1 MVLKSSGE
9 LFVGGQF
16 ASSVS
21 GVTLSGIG
29 RWQNGVWSGLD
40 GGCKASDGTP
50 KKRRVETLLI
60 DGTGGLL
67 ACGYFDRMGSGTNNT
82 TGYLARWN
90 GTAWASVGPTTNN
103 GSRPFDDNVGAN
115 TMALSPGGVLHVAY
129 NNTVTDGHSLVRL
142 ASNVWQT
149 IGNGFS
155 GKPYSIVFDDVGG
168 IYAGGTLSLTG
179 PSPRH
184 VLRGI
189 TYWDGS
195 RWSSYG
201 NEGLGMVN
209 LTSTET
215 VEIRAMAR
223 DNRGNLMIG
232 GTFLGSYSGVVSP
245 YLIRTRMGGYEIWP
259 TLGGLPPAQLGPL
272 DRNGPLGLQNLTAY
286 AMALDPLVAK
296 PGDLPQIVFDAGV
309 APAATADGDGA
320 LPAAADPAPTL
331 KFRYRRSLN
340 ATGIIMRVESST
352 NLANWTPVEVLR
364 RWCWNKTRNGSASKS
379 RFPGRMEKAFS
390 AWPPISTTA
399 SSR

>member
-1 MVLKSSGE
+1 M
-9 LFVGGQF
+9 
-16 ASSVS
+16 
-21 GVTLSGIG
+21 
-29 RWQNGVWSGLD
+29 
-40 GGCKASDGTP
+40 
-50 KKRRVETLLI
+50 
-60 DGTGGLL
+60 
-67 ACGYFDRMGSGTNNT
+67 T
-82 TGYLARWN
+82 T
-90 GTAWASVGPTTNN
+90 SGPT
-103 GSRPFDDNVGAN
+103 PW
-115 TMALSPGGVLHVAY
+115 LSARRVLHVAY

-142 ASNVWQT
+142 VSNVWQT

-232 GTFLGSYSGVVSP
+232 GVLRLLQRGGFPIS
-245 YLIRTRMGGYEIWP
+245 IRTRMGGYGVWP

-309 APAATADGDGA
+309 APAATADGDGVSA
-320 LPAAADPAPTL
+320 EATRANL

-340 ATGIIMRVESST
+340 ATGIIMRWSLRQIWQTGLLSRCS
-352 NLANWTPVEVLR
+352 R

-379 RFPGRMEKAFS
+379 RFPGRMEKLFPHGHRFRRQLLADEFTGCM
-390 AWPPISTTA
+390 I
-399 SSR
+399 R